1 MLWKGCL
8 LRETAFFCNFD
19 AGLRDEKVPSPRSQ
33 KTSNTMLTKNTIKQ
47 IASLRQQKFRKEL
60 GLFVVEGRKMV
71 EELLHSDF
79 ETVELYATEAFLSD
93 YPAFAKAE
101 ITSEVQ
107 MQQMSGQDTP
117 PGILAVVKIPQ
128 RGEFRT
134 TSRLILALDGI
145 ANPGNMGT
153 LIRTTEW
160 FGIRDVVCSKDC
172 VELWNPKVVQA
183 TMGSLFRVNVWETDL
198 AAYLQQA
205 KSEGKA
211 IYGALLEGENLFQ
224 MKEKPEGILVIGSES
239 HGIRADVL
247 PCITHP
253 VTIPRAGGSMTE
265 SLNAAV
271 AGAIIIAEM
280 TK

>member
-1 MLWKGCL
+1 MI
-8 LRETAFFCNFD
+8 
-19 AGLRDEKVPSPRSQ
+19 
-33 KTSNTMLTKNTIKQ
+33 TKNTIKQ

-71 EELLHSDF
+71 EELLNSNF
-79 ETVELYATEAFLSD
+79 ETEGLYATEAFLAD

-101 ITSEVQ
+101 IVSEVQ

-117 PGILAVVKIPQ
+117 PGILAVVRIPKQ
-128 RGEFRT
+128 GDIKT
-134 TSRLILALDGI
+134 SSRLVLALDGI

-153 LIRTTEW
+153 LIRTAEW
-160 FGIRDVVCSKDC
+160 FGIRDVVCSMDC

-183 TMGSLFRVNVWETDL
+183 TMGSLFRVKVWKADL
-198 AAYLQQA
+198 PVFLQKA

-224 MKEKPEGILVIGSES
+224 LSKKPEGILVIGSES
-239 HGIRADVL
+239 HGIRAEVL

-253 VTIPRAGGSMTE
+253 TTIPRASGSVTE

-271 AGAIIIAEM
+271 AGAIIMAEM
-280 TK
+280 TR